1 MKYYIITR
9 KEMEILEKAGLAVV
23 VCPKT
28 NSGYNWSGVK
38 SITINGKTY
47 DKDLHYKRHGFSG
60 EYTSNGIASYLE
72 SEDGEQIKLTN
83 IRYTKKSAI
92 KGYDD
97 VEKIMKNTFRKG
109 EKKTKKTYKLIADTN
124 NGVTLVDSF
133 DDFHG
138 IEIIDE
144 EAFLDNLDYLSDNDT
159 IGSEVSKSIY
169 ESIQKEYGV
178 RE

>member
-1 MKYYIITR
+1 M
-9 KEMEILEKAGLAVV
+9 
-23 VCPKT
+23 
-28 NSGYNWSGVK
+28 
-38 SITINGKTY
+38 
-47 DKDLHYKRHGFSG
+47 
-60 EYTSNGIASYLE
+60 
-72 SEDGEQIKLTN
+72 
-83 IRYTKKSAI
+83 
-92 KGYDD
+92 
-97 VEKIMKNTFRKG
+97 
-109 EKKTKKTYKLIADTN
+109 KKTYKLIADTN

-169 ESIQKEYGV
+169 ESIKKEYGV

>member
-1 MKYYIITR
+1 MK
-9 KEMEILEKAGLAVV
+9 E
-23 VCPKT
+23 
-28 NSGYNWSGVK
+28 N
-38 SITINGKTY
+38 
-47 DKDLHYKRHGFSG
+47 
-60 EYTSNGIASYLE
+60 
-72 SEDGEQIKLTN
+72 
-83 IRYTKKSAI
+83 
-92 KGYDD
+92 
-97 VEKIMKNTFRKG
+97 
-109 EKKTKKTYKLIADTN
+109 YKLIADTN

-169 ESIQKEYGV
+169 ELIKKEYGV

>member
-1 MKYYIITR
+1 MK
-9 KEMEILEKAGLAVV
+9 
-23 VCPKT
+23 
-28 NSGYNWSGVK
+28 
-38 SITINGKTY
+38 
-47 DKDLHYKRHGFSG
+47 
-60 EYTSNGIASYLE
+60 
-72 SEDGEQIKLTN
+72 
-83 IRYTKKSAI
+83 
-92 KGYDD
+92 
-97 VEKIMKNTFRKG
+97 KN
-109 EKKTKKTYKLIADTN
+109 YKLIADTN

-169 ESIQKEYGV
+169 ELIKKEYGV

>member
-1 MKYYIITR
+1 M
-9 KEMEILEKAGLAVV
+9 
-23 VCPKT
+23 
-28 NSGYNWSGVK
+28 
-38 SITINGKTY
+38 
-47 DKDLHYKRHGFSG
+47 
-60 EYTSNGIASYLE
+60 
-72 SEDGEQIKLTN
+72 
-83 IRYTKKSAI
+83 KKS
-92 KGYDD
+92 
-97 VEKIMKNTFRKG
+97 
-109 EKKTKKTYKLIADTN
+109 YKLIADTN

-169 ESIQKEYGV
+169 ELIKKEYGV